1 MHRAILFSLSF
12 VAVSLTPSWGAFETL
27 GQSSRASAMSDAVI
41 AQGEGADVLWYNPAG
56 LAGEGTRQVVVDYAR
71 LYPGLDVGPDI
82 NSWSLSYVQGLA
94 GGDLGVGIAGLGAG
108 FYTENALGIG
118 YGRSMGEKLDVGLG
132 VRMLRWAADGYRDP
146 ETGVQD
152 EDGSGL
158 KPGFDLGLR
167 YDLLTI
173 EEGMLVLGISGLHLN
188 EPDTPCRLLLG
199 VGYDHPLYLAEVDLE
214 LVDGDRR
221 VRVGG
226 EYKLGGHYDL
236 RLRAGASGIAGDGAA
251 GEVDGGIGFL
261 MGSLMFNYS
270 YHYSSEIST
279 GANQRLSLGYQF

>member
-1 MHRAILFSLSF
+1 MYRAILFSLSF
-12 VAVSLTPSWGAFETL
+12 VAVGLTPSWGAFETL
-27 GQSSRASAMSDAVI
+27 GQSSRASAMSDAFIV
-41 AQGEGADVLWYNPAG
+41 QGEGADVLWYNPAG
-56 LAGEGTRQVVVDYAR
+56 LAGEGQRQVVVDYAR

-82 NSWSLSYVQGLA
+82 NSWSLSYVQELA
-94 GGDLGVGIAGLGAG
+94 GGRLGVGIAGLGAG

-118 YGRSMGEKLDVGLG
+118 YGRSMGIKLDVGLG

-152 EDGSGL
+152 EDGSGS

-167 YDLLTI
+167 YDLLAI

-188 EPDTPCRLLLG
+188 EPDTPRRLLLG
-199 VGYDHPLYLAEVDLE
+199 VGYDQPLYLAEVDLE

-226 EYKLGGHYDL
+226 EYKLGGRYDL

-251 GEVDGGIGFL
+251 GEVDGGVGFM
-261 MGSLMFNYS
+261 MGSLMFNYA
-270 YHYSSEIST
+270 YHYSSEISA